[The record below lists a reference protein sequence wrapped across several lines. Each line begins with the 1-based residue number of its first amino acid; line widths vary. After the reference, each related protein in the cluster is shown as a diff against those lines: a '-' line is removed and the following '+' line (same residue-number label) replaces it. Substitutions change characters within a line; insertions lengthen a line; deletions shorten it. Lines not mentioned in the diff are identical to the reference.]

1 MQRGLPR
8 TPESSP
14 SPRRNLT
21 EKPSEG
27 SGAAQPFSTSTFSGF
42 ILSICQREGRKRAP
56 SQMAAREIPA
66 SQPAQARCP
75 SEAGRGTAPP
85 GPPWHQEQSGAAEAR
100 PAGSGINAANT
111 ASGTVTYPWVFI
123 DQKAP
128 KSFPRPQQ
136 MRASGPR
143 GRLVPCSQSLPI
155 GLMRSL
161 GHGVRMLS
169 ITSCSTTSTQTP
181 LCHNHPWQSPT
192 RTGVPPGHSYLSP
205 KVTP

>member
-1 MQRGLPR
+1 MFSWGWRRATRPPPRPGRWRACNPAFGSQTTLTSPANYEAPDSSPPRPPFTPSDALHKAAPQWGLPK

-75 SEAGRGTAPP
+75 SEAGRGMALP
-85 GPPWHQEQSGAAEAR
+85 GPPRHQEQSGAAEAH

-111 ASGTVTYPWVFI
+111 ASGTMTYPWVFI

-128 KSFPRPQQ
+128 KSFP
-136 MRASGPR
+136 
-143 GRLVPCSQSLPI
+143 
-155 GLMRSL
+155 
-161 GHGVRMLS
+161 
-169 ITSCSTTSTQTP
+169 
-181 LCHNHPWQSPT
+181 
-192 RTGVPPGHSYLSP
+192 
-205 KVTP
+205 